1 MCSQNGIYLHVGDLL
16 YFQTYAKVSLLG
28 PSAKWCNQLLNGGD
42 AGILQLWAFC
52 TQNSRVIL
60 WWWKQFIL
68 LDPLLHLSI
77 LDLCSCISEIG
88 REVRIHD
95 PGTTPFQGL
104 WQRSREVGGRLKR
117 KHPSQSPLWPS
128 AHSFPCQAL
137 LDGEWADP
145 LPDAA
150 VPRHMCRPLS
160 QTPGRPPQ
168 PGARRTALPLLSP
181 LCSCQT
187 RSARLLSFCPGAG
200 PGNQSWITLVL
211 GSQAYNPGPLQP
223 SSNWVACSATPASV
237 HSHIPLHIWSS
248 GTFLQK

>member
-1 MCSQNGIYLHVGDLL
+1 MQSASQWRRCRYPAVVSILHSKFKGHTMVVE
-16 YFQTYAKVSLLG
+16 AVHSARP
-28 PSAKWCNQLLNGGD
+28 PSTSKPR
-42 AGILQLWAFC
+42 AGTW
-52 TQNSRVIL
+52 
-60 WWWKQFIL
+60 
-68 LDPLLHLSI
+68 SI

-181 LCSCQT
+181 LCSYQT

-211 GSQAYNPGPLQP
+211 GSQAYNPRPLQP

-248 GTFLQK
+248 RTFLQK